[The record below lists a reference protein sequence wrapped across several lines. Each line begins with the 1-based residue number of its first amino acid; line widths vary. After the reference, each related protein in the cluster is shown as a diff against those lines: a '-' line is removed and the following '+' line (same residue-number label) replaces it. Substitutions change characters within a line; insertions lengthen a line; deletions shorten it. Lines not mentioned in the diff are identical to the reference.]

1 MGKDIKQ
8 YFTNKVIKVDRGGP
22 ESRIGK
28 VLDAGDDYF
37 AVLTEDDGVVYYH
50 TQHIKSFTE
59 NRNMQLEF
67 DVKVPKDFEF
77 KKAENF
83 KELLESLNYL
93 WVRINRGGPDM
104 VEGVLIEVKDDFV
117 YIVTNDEVV
126 RITIFHIKNVSC
138 GPKIEKAKTE
148 DHKSREPKS
157 LKPKSLKPK
166 SLKPN
171 SPKPNSLKPN
181 SPKPNSPKPKSLQP
195 ESLQHESLQ
204 PESLQHESL
213 QHESLQP
220 ESLQHES
227 LPFESLQ
234 DESLPYE
241 SLTYESL
248 LHDSQPYQ
256 SLQHDSQ
263 PYESLQHDSQPYESL
278 QPDSQPYESLQPDS
292 QPYIS
297 LQHDSQLFESLQYES
312 LPYESPQKLN
322 DESKNKY
329 NKSNLAAR
337 QNFEVDLS
345 VLLSSMEKFLRNYSK
360 GI

>member
-1 MGKDIKQ
+1 MGKDIKE

-28 VLDAGDDYF
+28 LLDAGDDYF
-37 AVLTEDDGVVYYH
+37 AVLTEDDGLVYYH

-83 KELLESLNYL
+83 KELLQSLSYL

-104 VEGVLIEVKDDFV
+104 VEGILIEVKDDFV
-117 YIVTNDEVV
+117 YIITNDEVV
-126 RITIFHIKNVSC
+126 RITIFHIKNVSY

-148 DHKSREPKS
+148 DHKSQEPKS

-166 SLKPN
+166 SLKP
-171 SPKPNSLKPN
+171 
-181 SPKPNSPKPKSLQP
+181 
-195 ESLQHESLQ
+195 ESLQHESQ
-204 PESLQHESL
+204 P
-213 QHESLQP
+213 
-220 ESLQHES
+220 
-227 LPFESLQ
+227 
-234 DESLPYE
+234 
-241 SLTYESL
+241 
-248 LHDSQPYQ
+248 
-256 SLQHDSQ
+256 
-263 PYESLQHDSQPYESL
+263 
-278 QPDSQPYESLQPDS
+278 
-292 QPYIS
+292 
-297 LQHDSQLFESLQYES
+297 FESLQYES
-312 LPYESPQKLN
+312 PQRSN

-329 NKSNLAAR
+329 NKTNLVGR
-337 QNFEVDLS
+337 QNFDEDLS

>member
-8 YFTNKVIKVDRGGP
+8 YFTNKVIKVDRDGP

-28 VLDAGDDYF
+28 LLDAGDDYF
-37 AVLTEDDGVVYYH
+37 AVLTEDDGVVFYH
-50 TQHIKSFTE
+50 TRHIKSFTE
-59 NRNMQLEF
+59 NTKMQVEF

-104 VEGVLIEVKDDFV
+104 VEGILIEVKDDFV
-117 YIVTNDEVV
+117 YIVSNDEVV
-126 RITIFHIKNVSC
+126 RITIFHIKNVSY

-148 DHKSREPKS
+148 DHKSREPK
-157 LKPKSLKPK
+157 L
-166 SLKPN
+166 
-171 SPKPNSLKPN
+171 
-181 SPKPNSPKPKSLQP
+181 LQP
-195 ESLQHESLQ
+195 KLLQ
-204 PESLQHESL
+204 PKL
-213 QHESLQP
+213 LQP
-220 ESLQHES
+220 KLLQPKSLQHES

-263 PYESLQHDSQPYESL
+263 PNVG
-278 QPDSQPYESLQPDS
+278 
-292 QPYIS
+292 
-297 LQHDSQLFESLQYES
+297 
-312 LPYESPQKLN
+312 K
-322 DESKNKY
+322 
-329 NKSNLAAR
+329 
-337 QNFEVDLS
+337 QNFEDDLS
-345 VLLSSMEKFLRNYSK
+345 VLLSSMEKFLRNHSK

>member
-1 MGKDIKQ
+1 MGKDIKE

-28 VLDAGDDYF
+28 LLDAGDDYF

-126 RITIFHIKNVSC
+126 RITIFHIKNVSY

-148 DHKSREPKS
+148 DHKSQEPKS

-166 SLKPN
+166 SLKP
-171 SPKPNSLKPN
+171 
-181 SPKPNSPKPKSLQP
+181 
-195 ESLQHESLQ
+195 ESLQHESQ
-204 PESLQHESL
+204 P
-213 QHESLQP
+213 
-220 ESLQHES
+220 
-227 LPFESLQ
+227 
-234 DESLPYE
+234 
-241 SLTYESL
+241 
-248 LHDSQPYQ
+248 
-256 SLQHDSQ
+256 
-263 PYESLQHDSQPYESL
+263 
-278 QPDSQPYESLQPDS
+278 
-292 QPYIS
+292 
-297 LQHDSQLFESLQYES
+297 FESLQYES
-312 LPYESPQKLN
+312 PQRSN

-329 NKSNLAAR
+329 NKTNLVGR
-337 QNFEVDLS
+337 QNFDEDLS